1 MEADNKVPIYYR
13 QYQRKTYKSRVNS
26 SRRKRRSTRSK
37 ILRFIKKNY
46 MKIIAVLLIGIIF
59 YSAII
64 YFLPRLIN

>member
-13 QYQRKTYKSRVNS
+13 QYQRKTYRSRVNS
-26 SRRKRRSTRSK
+26 SHHKHRSTRSK